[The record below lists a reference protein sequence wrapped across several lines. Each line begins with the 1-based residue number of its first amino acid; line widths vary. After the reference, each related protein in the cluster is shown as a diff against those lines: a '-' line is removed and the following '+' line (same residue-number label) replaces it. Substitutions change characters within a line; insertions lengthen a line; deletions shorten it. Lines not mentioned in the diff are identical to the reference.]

1 MAKYLIK
8 RILFSIF
15 SLLVVVGLVM
25 ILVYSLIE
33 RKAIFQTDDVWNKKS
48 NNDRGYY
55 EYVQYQKYG
64 YLTFEDYT
72 TFVKYKYEDIYGDD
86 YYKQSDYLKDKVAIQ
101 DSATF
106 QQNAT
111 VQEFLNT
118 YAAKGY
124 EFKYYEPLLYKSG
137 KAKPGGTGYL
147 LAINESNV
155 FVRLWD
161 YVTHLVTVETK
172 NDVKDPEL
180 TDRYVRFEKDPYS
193 GLFAIVGSGTQHKY
207 LLYFNSRFPY
217 IHQNWMHLNLGVSY
231 TAYRGQEITGV
242 MKTPTGDL
250 KSTMQQ
256 FPTMLGTDEYADTAI
271 DFHSLTYNLGE
282 VSDIEKT
289 QFTDKYTVYTYQRTG
304 LSMIGTSFVA
314 GLIATIIA
322 YLVGLPLGISI
333 ARHKD
338 GIGDSIGKGY
348 IVFISAVPAIAYI
361 FMLAAIGTKVFK
373 IPFKFANNEAKVIG
387 FILPIISL
395 SLPSISGLMN
405 WMRRYMIDQMNSDYV
420 KFARAE
426 GLSEK
431 EIFNIHISKNAMI
444 YIVHGIP
451 GSILGCLIGAFY
463 TESVYGLPGV
473 GRFLINSITQH
484 DNAVVVAMTLF
495 YTAISIVSIILGDL
509 LMAAYDPRIS
519 LSSDKGGGR

>member
-1 MAKYLIK
+1 MKKYMFK

-15 SLLVVVGLVM
+15 SLLVVVALVM

-33 RKAIFQTDDVWNKKS
+33 RSAIFQTDDTWNKKS

-72 TFVKYKYEDIYGDD
+72 NFVKNKYFAVYGDD

-101 DSATF
+101 DAATF
-106 QQNAT
+106 QQNET
-111 VQEFLNT
+111 VQEFLTT

-124 EFKYYEPLLYKSG
+124 EFKYYEPMLYKSG
-137 KAKPGGTGYL
+137 KTKPGGTGYL
-147 LAINESNV
+147 LAIDESNV
-155 FVRLWD
+155 FKRLWQ
-161 YVTHLVTVETK
+161 YVTHLITVETK
-172 NDVKDPEL
+172 NDIQDPEL

-193 GLFAIVGSGTQHKY
+193 GLFAVVGSGTQHKY
-207 LLYFNSRFPY
+207 LLYFDKRFPF

-231 TAYRGQEITGV
+231 TAYRGQEITAV
-242 MKTPTGDL
+242 LKTPTGDL
-250 KSTMQQ
+250 KTTTQQ
-256 FPTMLGTDEYADTAI
+256 YPKMIGTDEYVETAI

-282 VSDIEKT
+282 VSDVEKS
-289 QFTDKYTVYTYQRTG
+289 QFNDKYTVYTYQRTG
-304 LSMIGTSFVA
+304 LSMMGNSFVA
-314 GLIATIIA
+314 GIIATIIA
-322 YLVGLPLGISI
+322 YMFGLPFGITM
-333 ARHKD
+333 ARRKD
-338 GIGDSIGKGY
+338 KLADSIGKGY
-348 IVFISAVPAIAYI
+348 VVFITAVPSLAYI
-361 FMLAAIGTKVFK
+361 FMLAAICTKAFK
-373 IPFKFANNEAKVIG
+373 LPYKFANTEVKALG
-387 FILPIISL
+387 FVLPIISL
-395 SLPSISGLMN
+395 SLPQLSSLMN

-426 GLSEK
+426 GLSER
-431 EIFNIHISKNAMI
+431 EIFKIHVSKNAMI

-451 GSILGCLIGAFY
+451 GNILFCLVGAFI
-463 TESVYGLPGV
+463 TEGVYGLPGV

-495 YTAISIVSIILGDL
+495 YTALAIISEILGDVL
-509 LMAAYDPRIS
+509 LAAYDPRIS